1 MVGGANSSERNA
13 AAVLLEEA
21 VRAMIFTLLSPFR
34 ALGAAFRSIW
44 AKIRGFRVLTTPEE
58 YKERLNECDPCEFLT
73 EERQCRI
80 CTCFVDAKAML
91 CAEKCPKGKWKA
103 VWVRKSVKSG

>member
-1 MVGGANSSERNA
+1 
-13 AAVLLEEA
+13 
-21 VRAMIFTLLSPFR
+21 MIFRISTPFQ
-34 ALGAAFRSIW
+34 ALGAVFRSFW
-44 AKIRGFRVLTTPEE
+44 AKAMGYRALTTPEE

-91 CAEKCPKGKWKA
+91 CAEKCPKNRWKA
-103 VWVRKSVKSG
+103 VWAKKNDKSS